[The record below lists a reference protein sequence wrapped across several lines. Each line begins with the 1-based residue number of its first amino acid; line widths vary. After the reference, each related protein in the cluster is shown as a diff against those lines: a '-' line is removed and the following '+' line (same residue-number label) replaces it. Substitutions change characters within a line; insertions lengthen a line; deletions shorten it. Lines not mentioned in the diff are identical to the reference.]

1 MAKKKAPFPDEN
13 QILDFIRENP
23 GRASKREISRAFQV
37 KGEDKIKLKKLLR
50 KMTLDGKI
58 EKPRGARLNVAGE
71 LPPVLVIEV
80 TGVDSHGDLI
90 ASPTNWENE
99 NPPPKILMF
108 AHDKRN
114 KLGIGDQ
121 ALVRVTQNKDKGE
134 SGYVA
139 KVIRKLEK
147 KSSQVIGIFRIEDD
161 NIAFVEPTAKK
172 DRNQYMV
179 ARNDWNGAKDG
190 SLVLLSLKPA
200 RGRGRGGKT
209 KPAKVLRSF
218 GSVDDARSISL
229 IAIVAQGIA
238 TEFPEEVL
246 NAAANSEEPVLGNR
260 TDLRDI
266 PLITVDPSD
275 ARDHDDAIWAEMD
288 PDPNNKGGCHIIVAI
303 ADVAHY
309 VAPGSALDREALKRG
324 NSTYFPDRVVPMLPE
339 ALSNGLCSLHESEDR
354 YTMAVHI
361 WFDKRGKKLRHK
373 FVRGLMNSRASLSYE
388 EFQNAHDGKPS
399 KRAEALLDDVI
410 NPLYAAYDILWRG
423 REYREPLNLHLP
435 EKKIKLDDRG
445 HVKSIEERIVL
456 DAHRLVEEFM
466 IQANVAAAEELEQKT
481 TPCMYRIHEQPTFEK
496 LEGLR
501 QFMESLDLTFA
512 KGQVIKPKIFN
523 NLIKNVSGTPHEH
536 VLSTIILRTQM
547 QASYSPENHGHFGLA
562 LTRYAH
568 FTSPIRRYSDVLVH
582 RGLIKA
588 LKLGKDGLSAFDI
601 GNMEDTAEHISTTE
615 RNSMIA
621 ERHSTERYI
630 AHFMSNK
637 IYEEFEG
644 RINGVHRAGLFITLD
659 QTGGEGFVP
668 MASLYGDFFHYDK
681 EHHLIEGEHSGL
693 IYQLGDT
700 VTVKLREANPISG
713 GLIFDLVDE
722 KLARQA
728 GHKST
733 NKKNKRPRKRKR
745 K

>member
-1 MAKKKAPFPDEN
+1 MNKKKTPFPNEV
-13 QILDFIRENP
+13 QIIEFIRENP
-23 GRASKREISRAFQV
+23 GRASKREITRAFHI

-50 KMTLDGKI
+50 KMTQDGKL
-58 EKPRGARLNVAGE
+58 EKPHRSKLNIAGE
-71 LPPVLVIEV
+71 LPPVLVVEI
-80 TGVDSHGDLI
+80 TGIDSHGDLT
-90 ASPTNWENE
+90 ATPANWDHE

-121 ALVRVTQNKDKGE
+121 ALVRLSPNKDKGA

-147 KSSQVIGIFRIEDD
+147 KSAQVMGIFRAEDE
-161 NIAFVEPTAKK
+161 NIAFVEPTDKK
-172 DRNQYMV
+172 DRNKYLI
-179 ARNDWNGAKDG
+179 AKKDWNGAEDG
-190 SLVLLSLKPA
+190 SLVLVGLKPI
-200 RGRGRGGKT
+200 RGRSHHHKA
-209 KPAKVLRSF
+209 KPAKVMKSF

-229 IAIVAQGIA
+229 IAIVTQGIA

-246 NAAANSEEPVLGNR
+246 EAAENSQDPALGNR

-309 VAPGSALDREALKRG
+309 VPPGSSLDREAIKRG

-339 ALSNGLCSLHESEDR
+339 ALSNGLCSLHEGEDR

-399 KRAEALLDDVI
+399 KRAAALLDVVI
-410 NPLYAAYDILWRG
+410 NPLYTAFAILWSG
-423 REYREPLNLHLP
+423 REYREPLNLHVP
-435 EKKIKLDDRG
+435 EKKIKLDDQG
-445 HVKSIEERIVL
+445 HVESIEERTVL
-456 DAHRLVEEFM
+456 DAHKLVEEFM
-466 IQANVAAAEELEQKT
+466 IQANVAAAEELEQKQ
-481 TPCMYRIHEQPTFEK
+481 TPCMYRIHEQPSFDK

-501 QFMESLDLTFA
+501 QFMESLDLRFA

-523 NLIKNVSGTPHEH
+523 NLLKNVTNTPHEH

-547 QASYSPENHGHFGLA
+547 QAKYSPENHGHFGLA

-568 FTSPIRRYSDVLVH
+568 FTSPIRRYADILVH
-582 RGLIKA
+582 RGLIKS
-588 LKLGKDGLSAFDI
+588 LKLGKDGLSAYDV
-601 GNMEDTAEHISTTE
+601 GNMIETADHISTTE
-615 RNSMIA
+615 RNSMVA
-621 ERHSTERYI
+621 ERNSTERYI
-630 AHFMSNK
+630 AHFMSTK
-637 IYEEFEG
+637 INEEFEG
-644 RINGVHRAGLFITLD
+644 RINGVHRAGLFISLTK
-659 QTGGEGFVP
+659 TGGEGFVP
-668 MASLYGDFFHYDK
+668 LSSIYGDYFHYDK
-681 EHHLIEGEHSGL
+681 ESHLIEGEHSGV
-693 IYQLGDT
+693 IYQLGDA
-700 VTVKLREANPISG
+700 VTVRLKEANPISG
-713 GLIFDLVDE
+713 GLIFQLIDE
-722 KLARQA
+722 KLSKLSGRKA
-728 GHKST
+728 SS
-733 NKKNKRPRKRKR
+733 NKNRRPRKRKR